1 MRVER
6 GLDRDLIQLVF
17 DIEDYQ
23 KPYRSLKLA
32 SSRIWQRL
40 PSGSTKFA
48 TVSSCGDAF
57 S

>member
-23 KPYRSLKLA
+23 KPYRSPKLA

-48 TVSSCGDAF
+48 TVSSCADAF